1 MLVKLLKKARWMA
14 RQRYSACCRLMMGA
28 KQVPPNYV
36 FRDRFSAG
44 SVAIDVGTGCD
55 PDFSKHL
62 MTNYNM
68 ECFAVDPTLKHAAAL
83 RQLETE
89 QPLFHYLP
97 LAVGPRNGAA
107 DFHESQVNVSGS
119 FLKQHRNIVNDPVE
133 TYPVEMVTLA
143 ELLRRVAKRPVG
155 IVKLDLEGYEY
166 GVLFALDKAA
176 TAEVPQM
183 IVEFHHDTVAG
194 ISWQETARAIRHVRS
209 LGFKSFVYNG
219 RDCLFY
225 R

>member
-1 MLVKLLKKARWMA
+1 MLIKLFKKARWTVGQA
-14 RQRYSACCRLMMGA
+14 YRACRRLMMGT

-36 FRDRFSAG
+36 FRGRFSAG
-44 SVAIDVGTGCD
+44 SVAIDVGTGFD

-62 MTNYNM
+62 MINYGM

-97 LAVGPRNGAA
+97 LAVGPRNGTA

-119 FLKQHRNIVNDPVE
+119 FLGQHRNIMNDPVK

-143 ELLRRVAKRPVG
+143 ELLRRVARRPVG

-166 GVLFALDKAA
+166 EVLFGFDRAA
-176 TAEVPQM
+176 TADVPQM
-183 IVEFHHDTVAG
+183 IVEFRYDTVRKYASPVTDG
-194 ISWQETARAIRHVRS
+194 SCR
-209 LGFKSFVYNG
+209 
-219 RDCLFY
+219 
-225 R
+225 